1 MVKNMVKDEIDNII
15 KEIKRTGLS
24 LEVEIASFL
33 ETENWF
39 TIQEVPYL
47 DKDENKTRM
56 IDLLALK
63 NIGEKF
69 TILVIAFRRSEIS
82 PWVFYARES
91 SLELL
96 ESSIF
101 GLLPISSLMIEKK
114 DHLAI
119 AHRTIFTGKDE
130 VSEAVKQVSKA
141 LTDIMDTSEEI
152 PIPAIQDIKL
162 LKEIICIPIVIFDG
176 RLYQFSSYENVDL
189 KEVDFVNYFHFSKDA
204 PLIKIIH
211 KDHFKEW
218 IKNVQTQLESN

>member
-15 KEIKRTGLS
+15 KEIRRIGLS
-24 LEVEIASFL
+24 SEVEIASFL
-33 ETENWF
+33 ETEHWF
-39 TIQEVPYL
+39 TLQEVPYL

-63 NIGEKF
+63 NTGEKF
-69 TILVIAFRRSEIS
+69 TILVIEFRRSEIK
-82 PWVFYARES
+82 PWVFYAKES

-96 ESSIF
+96 KSSII

-114 DHLAI
+114 SNLSI

-130 VSEAVKQVSKA
+130 ASEAVKQVSKA
-141 LTDIMDTSEEI
+141 LEDIMDTSEEI

-176 RLYQFSSYENVDL
+176 RLYQFSSYEDIDL

-211 KDHFKEW
+211 KDHFKDW
-218 IKNVQTQLESN
+218 IKNVQTKLESN